1 MSDILDGILSLAI
14 CCIGCIGCIEFRD
27 STNSENKDE
36 YHEINGDND
45 KNKNNKLY
53 RLSCEYQ
60 LSDDRLIRNRDG
72 NAMCGWCNDTITDNT
87 TTLVQC
93 VSCEKLMGHPICFK
107 QNKIC
112 PYCISL
118 I

>member
-1 MSDILDGILSLAI
+1 MSDTLDGILSLAI
-14 CCIGCIGCIEFRD
+14 CCTGCIGCIE
-27 STNSENKDE
+27 SIKDKHESNE
-36 YHEINGDND
+36 YQEIHDKND
-45 KNKNNKLY
+45 KNDKNNKLY

-60 LSDDRLIRNRDG
+60 LTDDRLIRNRDG
-72 NAMCGWCNDTITDNT
+72 NAICSWCNETITDNT

-93 VSCEKLMGHPICFK
+93 VSCEKLMGHPVCFK

-112 PYCISL
+112 PYCMSL

>member
-1 MSDILDGILSLAI
+1 MSDAMDGILSLAI
-14 CCIGCIGCIEFRD
+14 CCIGCIEFRE
-27 STNSENKDE
+27 STNSTNKDE
-36 YHEINGDND
+36 YQEINGDEDNKND
-45 KNKNNKLY
+45 KNKLY

-60 LSDDRLIRNRDG
+60 LTDDRLIRNRDG

>member
-1 MSDILDGILSLAI
+1 MSDAMDGILSLAI
-14 CCIGCIGCIEFRD
+14 CCIGCIEFRE
-27 STNSENKDE
+27 STNSTNKDE
-36 YHEINGDND
+36 YQEINGDED
-45 KNKNNKLY
+45 NKNNKLY
-53 RLSCEYQ
+53 RMSCEYQ
-60 LSDDRLIRNRDG
+60 LTDDRLIRNRDG

-93 VSCEKLMGHPICFK
+93 VSCEKLMGHPVCFN